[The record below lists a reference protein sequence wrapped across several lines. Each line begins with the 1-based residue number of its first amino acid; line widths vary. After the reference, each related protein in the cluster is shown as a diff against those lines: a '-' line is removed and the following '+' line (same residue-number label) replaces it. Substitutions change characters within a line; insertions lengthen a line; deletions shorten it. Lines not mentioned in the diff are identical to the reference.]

1 MERLTS
7 RENALI
13 KEYRRLSGSRKRRE
27 ETGCFVLEGA
37 RLVLDA
43 AKSGIVLRTLLISDD
58 GVRYP
63 EAATLQGLV
72 QRCFSISNE
81 LAAYISDTEHPQ
93 GIFAVGEMPEARPL
107 TMQAGSYLLL
117 DELQDPGNLGTIL
130 RTAEAM
136 GMTAVVLSAHC
147 PDLFSPK
154 VIRST
159 MGSGWRQ
166 KTVRVEN
173 LAESIAAWREQG
185 LRCYAA
191 TLTPEALPLQRLPIG
206 ECRGIVIGNEGNGV
220 SREVIAACGGEVYIP
235 MRGTAESLNAAAAA
249 ALCMWELSGRG
260 YLPEQEPK

>member
-37 RLVLDA
+37 RLVQDA
-43 AKSGIVLRTLLISDD
+43 AESGIALRTLLVSDD
-58 GVRYP
+58 GARYP
-63 EAATLQGLV
+63 EAAALQGIAR
-72 QRCFSISNE
+72 RCYSIPNE

-93 GIFAVGEMPEARPL
+93 GIFAVGEMSEAQPL

-191 TLTPEALPLQRLPIG
+191 TLTPEALPLQKLPAG
-206 ECRGIVIGNEGNGV
+206 DCRAIVIGNEGNGV

-235 MRGTAESLNAAAAA
+235 MRGAAESLNAAAAA

-260 YLPEQEPK
+260 YLPE

>member
-27 ETGCFVLEGA
+27 ETGCFVHEGT

-93 GIFAVGEMPEARPL
+93 GIFADGEIPEPQPL
-107 TMQAGSYLLL
+107 TKQAGSNLLL

-136 GMTAVVLSAHC
+136 GIAAVVLSAHC

>member
-13 KEYRRLSGSRKRRE
+13 KEYRKLCGSRKRRE

-43 AKSGIVLRTLLISDD
+43 AESGIQLRTLLVSDD
-58 GVRYP
+58 GARYP
-63 EAATLQGLV
+63 EAEKLAGMAR
-72 QRCFSISNE
+72 RCISIPNE
-81 LAAYISDTEHPQ
+81 LAAYISETEHPQ
-93 GIFAVGEMPEARPL
+93 GIFAVGEMPKAEPL
-107 TMQAGSYLLL
+107 TMRAGSYLLL

-136 GMTAVVLSAHC
+136 GVTAVVLSVHC

-166 KTVRVEN
+166 KTVRVDD
-173 LAESIAAWREQG
+173 LAGSIAAWQKQG

-191 TLTPEALPLQRLPIG
+191 TLSPEALPLQRLPAG

-220 SREVIAACGGEVYIP
+220 SREVIDACDGEVYIP
-235 MRGTAESLNAAAAA
+235 MRGAAESLNAAAAA

-260 YLPEQEPK
+260 YLPG

>member
-1 MERLTS
+1 MERITS

-13 KEYRRLSGSRKRRE
+13 KEYRRLSGSRRLRE
-27 ETGCFVLEGA
+27 ESGCFVLEGA

-43 AKSGIVLRTLLISDD
+43 AQSGIALRTLLISDD
-58 GVRYP
+58 GARYP
-63 EAATLQGLV
+63 EAAALPGMAG
-72 QRCFSISNE
+72 RCVSIPNE
-81 LAAYISDTEHPQ
+81 LAAHISDTEHPQ
-93 GIFAVGEMPEARPL
+93 GIFAVGEMPKPEPL
-107 TMQAGSYLLL
+107 KMGPGSYLLL

-136 GMTAVVLSAHC
+136 GITAVVLSAHC

-173 LAESIAAWREQG
+173 LAGSIAEWKEQG

-191 TLTPEALPLQRLPIG
+191 TLTPDALPLQKLSAG

-220 SREVIAACGGEVYIP
+220 SAEVTAACGGEVYIP
-235 MRGTAESLNAAAAA
+235 MRGAAESLNAAAAA

-260 YLPEQEPK
+260 YLPGE

>member
-58 GVRYP
+58 GERYP

-93 GIFAVGEMPEARPL
+93 GIFAVGEMPETQPL

-136 GMTAVVLSAHC
+136 GIAAVVLSAHC
-147 PDLFSPK
+147 PDLFHP
-154 VIRST
+154 RSFAARWAAV
-159 MGSGWRQ
+159 GGRKRCGW
-166 KTVRVEN
+166 KT
-173 LAESIAAWREQG
+173 
-185 LRCYAA
+185 
-191 TLTPEALPLQRLPIG
+191 
-206 ECRGIVIGNEGNGV
+206 
-220 SREVIAACGGEVYIP
+220 
-235 MRGTAESLNAAAAA
+235 
-249 ALCMWELSGRG
+249 
-260 YLPEQEPK
+260 

>member
-13 KEYRRLSGSRKRRE
+13 KEYRKLSASRRHRE

-43 AKSGIVLRTLLISDD
+43 AQSGIALRTLLISDE
-58 GVRYP
+58 GERYP
-63 EAATLQGLV
+63 ETEKLKGLV
-72 QRCFSISNE
+72 QRCFSIPKE

-93 GIFAVGEMPEARPL
+93 GIFAVGEMPKAKPL
-107 TMQAGSYLLL
+107 TMEKGSYLLL

-136 GMTAVVLSAHC
+136 GVTAVVLSAHC

-173 LAESIAAWREQG
+173 LAESIAAWQKQG

-191 TLTPEALPLQRLPIG
+191 TLTPEALPLQKLPVG
-206 ECRGIVIGNEGNGV
+206 DCRGIVIGNEGNGV
-220 SREVIAACGGEVYIP
+220 SREVIEVCDGEVYIP
-235 MRGTAESLNAAAAA
+235 MRGAAESLNAAAAA

-260 YLPEQEPK
+260 YLPG